1 MRLLLLMGL
10 GWLVSLS
17 AVAQTTTEL
26 TNTPP
31 TQVENAMGMTVTL
44 PNYGAGTLDSVYNS
58 FINAI
63 GGINLSGYISGLFW
77 TLAGIALIW
86 QLFQLILSRGEI
98 GDVFAGLIRWLL
110 FTSIAWVFVAP
121 GGYVFQMMSVSMFGD
136 VSQSMGEVTPSGIV
150 DIGIN
155 ILSTAYGA
163 VKWNSPTTWANFGVA
178 FAVFMMML
186 SVALE
191 FLVMMIAANVYINVG
206 VVTLGF
212 AGSNWTKDFA
222 FGYFKGIFIAAL
234 QILGLVVVVRIAQA
248 MFVEISS
255 SLIYP
260 NDVEPSPGMMWD
272 ACLQAF
278 IVGLAMKLL
287 SNRVPTMLAGILS
300 GNFAY
305 SPGNALGSAVT
316 MAAGAGALA
325 GGLATLGA
333 SGLANRFTGA
343 AVKGLGSTLNGLAQG
358 GSAMST
364 SLQAGNSLSSILSA
378 GRSGFS
384 SGFSEF
390 SKAAGQTKDAPAAGG
405 AGTIGVGS
413 SPASRAPGAG
423 ISQNNG
429 YPASGVRSGSGGTAT
444 KNGAAEGSSFQM
456 SPSQSQNGYPA
467 SGVRSGSGGIANKSG
482 TTQRLSSQTLSSEP
496 ISDGR
501 AALQGVQKIVAGTA
515 AAVGIDGVP
524 NNGSQSGTVED
535 MDESSDGSTIPSNSL
550 GIASAQT
557 TVTNT
562 PEMVTATPSSMT
574 AKAVQAAGKGLY
586 KAGEAMAQHRSWKG
600 VAYGLGAIAGNAL
613 SVRNFTG
620 FG

>member
-1 MRLLLLMGL
+1 MRRLLLTGL

-17 AVAQTTTEL
+17 ALAQTTTDM

-31 TQVENAMGMTVTL
+31 TQVQNAMGLTVTL

-77 TLAGIALIW
+77 ALAGIALVW
-86 QLFQLILSRGEI
+86 QLIQLMLRSGEI
-98 GDVFAGLIRWLL
+98 GDLFAGLVRWIL
-110 FTSIAWVFVAP
+110 FTGVAWMFVAP
-121 GGYVFQMMSVSMFGD
+121 GGYVFQMMSVTMFGD

-155 ILSTAYGA
+155 ILSKAYSA

-248 MFVEISS
+248 MFVDISAN
-255 SLIYP
+255 LIYP
-260 NDVEPSPGMMWD
+260 DDVEPSPGMMWD

-278 IVGLAMKLL
+278 IIGLAMKLL

-305 SPGNALGSAVT
+305 SSGNALGSAVT

-325 GGLATLGA
+325 GGIATLGA
-333 SGLANRFTGA
+333 SGIANRFTGA
-343 AVKGLGSTLNGLAQG
+343 AVKGLGSTLNGLAQS
-358 GSAMST
+358 GSAMNST
-364 SLQAGNSLSSILSA
+364 LQSGGSLSSILSA

-390 SKAAGQTKDAPAAGG
+390 SKAAGQSKDASAAGEPRSG
-405 AGTIGVGS
+405 GGSELRRQAGL
-413 SPASRAPGAG
+413 RAPMALKELTLLLVLMLK
-423 ISQNNG
+423 
-429 YPASGVRSGSGGTAT
+429 PEVRLRKLPQYDPLRLMTLAHNRSLMLRQRCKAHRMWWPGLPPRLELMGCLIPMLRRA
-444 KNGAAEGSSFQM
+444 FQM
-456 SPSQSQNGYPA
+456 VQVPKRPMSVFRRTVLGMLVLRRQPA
-467 SGVRSGSGGIANKSG
+467 LHLK
-482 TTQRLSSQTLSSEP
+482 RLLPPLNPWQLKPFMRLGKGCIKPVSICLNTVL
-496 ISDGR
+496 GR
-501 AALQGVQKIVAGTA
+501 VLLMVW
-515 AAVGIDGVP
+515 
-524 NNGSQSGTVED
+524 E
-535 MDESSDGSTIPSNSL
+535 L
-550 GIASAQT
+550 L
-557 TVTNT
+557 
-562 PEMVTATPSSMT
+562 PEM
-574 AKAVQAAGKGLY
+574 
-586 KAGEAMAQHRSWKG
+586 R
-600 VAYGLGAIAGNAL
+600 
-613 SVRNFTG
+613 
-620 FG
+620 

>member
-1 MRLLLLMGL
+1 MRRLLLTGL
-10 GWLVSLS
+10 GCLTSLS
-17 AVAQTTTEL
+17 AVAQTTTEM

-31 TQVENAMGMTVTL
+31 TQVQNAMGTTITL
-44 PNYGAGTLDSVYNS
+44 PDYGAGTLDSVYNS

-86 QLFQLILSRGEI
+86 QLFQLMLNRGEI
-98 GDVFAGLIRWLL
+98 GDVFAGLIRWML

-121 GGYVFQMMSVSMFGD
+121 GGYVFQMMSITMFGD
-136 VSQSMGEVTPSGIV
+136 VSRSMGDVTPSGIV

-155 ILSTAYGA
+155 ILSTAYSA

-191 FLVMMIAANVYINVG
+191 FLVMMVAANVYINVG

-212 AGSNWTKDFA
+212 AGSHWTKDFA
-222 FGYFKGIFIAAL
+222 LGFFKGIFIAAL

-248 MFVEISS
+248 MFIEISS

-260 NDVEPSPGMMWD
+260 DDMEPNPGMMWD

-325 GGLATLGA
+325 GGMATLGA
-333 SGLANRFTGA
+333 SGIANRFTGS
-343 AVKGLGSTLNGLAQG
+343 AVKGFGSTLNGLAQG
-358 GSAMST
+358 GSAMSA

-390 SKAAGQTKDAPAAGG
+390 SKAAGQTKDASAAGG
-405 AGTIGVGS
+405 SSTGGVGT
-413 SPASRAPGAG
+413 SPAGRASSANGSQGAY
-423 ISQNNG
+423 S
-429 YPASGVRSGSGGTAT
+429 ASGDNTQAV
-444 KNGAAEGSSFQM
+444 
-456 SPSQSQNGYPA
+456 A
-467 SGVRSGSGGIANKSG
+467 S
-482 TTQRLSSQTLSSEP
+482 TTQAPSTQSAQATDSASHP
-496 ISDGR
+496 ISDAQ
-501 AALQGVQKIVAGTA
+501 AALQGAQNVVAGTA
-515 AAVGIDGVP
+515 AAVGVDGVP
-524 NNGSQSGTVED
+524 NSNTQVGI
-535 MDESSDGSTIPSNSL
+535 SDGSSSETSNVDVSSNGVGNL
-550 GIASAQT
+550 GAQT
-557 TVTNT
+557 TTG
-562 PEMVTATPSSMT
+562 ATPQTVTSTPQSMA
-574 AKAVQAAGKGLY
+574 AKAVHATGKGLY
-586 KAGEAMAQHRSWKG
+586 KAGEYMSQHRSWKG

>member
-1 MRLLLLMGL
+1 MRRLLLTGL
-10 GWLVSLS
+10 GWLVSLT
-17 AVAQTTTEL
+17 AVAQTTTDM

-31 TQVENAMGMTVTL
+31 TQVQNAMGLTVTL

-63 GGINLSGYISGLFW
+63 GGINLSGYITGLFW
-77 TLAGIALIW
+77 ALAGIALVW
-86 QLFQLILSRGEI
+86 QLIQLMLSRGEI
-98 GDVFAGLIRWLL
+98 GDLIAGLVRWML
-110 FTSIAWVFVAP
+110 FTGIAWMFVAP
-121 GGYVFQMMSVSMFGD
+121 GGYVFQMMSVTLFGD

-155 ILSTAYGA
+155 ILRTAYSA

-248 MFVEISS
+248 MFVDISAN
-255 SLIYP
+255 LIYP
-260 NDVEPSPGMMWD
+260 DDVEPSPGMMWD

-278 IVGLAMKLL
+278 IIGLAMKLL

-305 SPGNALGSAVT
+305 SSGNALGSAVT

-325 GGLATLGA
+325 GGIATLGA
-333 SGLANRFTGA
+333 SGIVNRFTGA
-343 AVKGLGSTLNGLAQG
+343 AVKGLGSTLNGLAQS
-358 GSAMST
+358 GSAMNST
-364 SLQAGNSLSSILSA
+364 LQSGGSLSSILSA

-390 SKAAGQTKDAPAAGG
+390 SKAAGQSKDASAAGEPRSG
-405 AGTIGVGS
+405 GVGA
-413 SPASRAPGAG
+413 SPASRATSANGAQG
-423 ISQNNG
+423 AYS
-429 YPASGVRSGSGGTAT
+429 ASGANAQAGGSATQAPSTRTAQADNSGS
-444 KNGAAEGSSFQM
+444 Q
-456 SPSQSQNGYPA
+456 
-467 SGVRSGSGGIANKSG
+467 
-482 TTQRLSSQTLSSEP
+482 L
-496 ISDGR
+496 ISDAQ
-501 AALQGVQKIVAGTA
+501 AALQGAQNVVAGTA

-524 NNGSQSGTVED
+524 NPNTQATVPEGSSSETTNVGVSSNGVGNV
-535 MDESSDGSTIPSNSL
+535 G
-550 GIASAQT
+550 AQT
-557 TVTNT
+557 TTG
-562 PEMVTATPSSMT
+562 ATPQTVTSTPQSMA
-574 AKAVQAAGKGLY
+574 AKAVHATGKGLY
-586 KAGEAMAQHRSWKG
+586 KAGEYMSQHRSWKG